1 MSVGPAK
8 VGMHLLPHG
17 SPMLNALTAIGA
29 LMTLIDFT
37 LSNARRFYSSMGN
50 PLAVKGLTNQLLVSM
65 LMVLMKITILSLLKI
80 SFKLT

>member
-37 LSNARRFYSSMGN
+37 LSNARWFYFFNGE
-50 PLAVKGLTNQLLVSM
+50 PLGSEKVNQQVIVISVHVNGFNENYYPLTIQDF
-65 LMVLMKITILSLLKI
+65 I
-80 SFKLT
+80 